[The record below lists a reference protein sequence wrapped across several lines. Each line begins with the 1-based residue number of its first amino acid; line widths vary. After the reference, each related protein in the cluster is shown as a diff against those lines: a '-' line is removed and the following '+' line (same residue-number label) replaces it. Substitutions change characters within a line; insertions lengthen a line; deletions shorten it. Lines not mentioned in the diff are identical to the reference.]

1 MSHVFFSKDVMDEH
15 AYTGVTMSDSSLHAY
30 RIWRWTRHDYSYN
43 HRTNLMRVQVNLT
56 AQRFRNDILKTHML
70 NVIDRQME
78 TFQQENIKPHTA
90 RVAMDFLAQN
100 NINVLSWPSK

>member
-1 MSHVFFSKDVMDEH
+1 
-15 AYTGVTMSDSSLHAY
+15 
-30 RIWRWTRHDYSYN
+30 
-43 HRTNLMRVQVNLT
+43 MRVQVNLT

-70 NVIDRQME
+70 NVIDQQME